1 MTKSESN
8 YILKLRNSGLRPT
21 KQRLKICEVLF
32 NREKTFHFTIN
43 DLAKNIS
50 EQLNEK
56 ISLATVYNTVHAF
69 KDKGYL
75 KEISINSDKS
85 YFDTNITNHH
95 HFFDED
101 TNELIDCNEEV
112 IETPKIKKNILGK
125 KINSVEVLVK
135 VATDNQNQK

>member
-1 MTKSESN
+1 MLKNTEFTN
-8 YILKLRNSGLRPT
+8 KLRSSGLRST

-32 NREKTFHFTIN
+32 NRDHTFHFTIN

-50 EQLNEK
+50 KELNER

-69 KDKGYL
+69 KKKGYL
-75 KEISINSDKS
+75 KENSINSDKS
-85 YFDTNITNHH
+85 YFDTNTSNHH

-101 TNELIDCNEEV
+101 TNELIDCDDGI
-112 IETPKIKKNILGK
+112 IETPKIKKNISGK

>member
-1 MTKSESN
+1 MLKNTEFTN
-8 YILKLRNSGLRPT
+8 KLRSSGLRPT

-32 NREKTFHFTIN
+32 NRDNTFHFTIN
-43 DLAKNIS
+43 DLAKTIS
-50 EQLNEK
+50 KELNEK

-85 YFDTNITNHH
+85 YFDTNTTNHH

-101 TNELIDCNEEV
+101 SNELIDCNEEV

-125 KINSVEVLVK
+125 KINSVEVLIK

>member
-1 MTKSESN
+1 MLKNSEF
-8 YILKLRNSGLRPT
+8 IDKLRASGLRPT
-21 KQRLKICEVLF
+21 KQRLKICDVLF

-43 DLAKNIS
+43 DLAKSIS

-101 TNELIDCNEEV
+101 TNELIDCDKEDVDQINV
-112 IETPKIKKNILGK
+112 KKNITGK
-125 KINSVEVLVK
+125 KN
-135 VATDNQNQK
+135 

>member
-1 MTKSESN
+1 MLKNSEF
-8 YILKLRNSGLRPT
+8 IDKLRSSGLRPT

-32 NREKTFHFTIN
+32 NRDKTFHFTIQ
-43 DLAKNIS
+43 DLATQIS
-50 EQLNEK
+50 KQLNEK

-69 KDKGYL
+69 KDRGYL

-85 YFDTNITNHH
+85 YFDTNVSNHH

-101 TNELIDCNEEV
+101 TNELIDCNDDV
-112 IETPKIKKNILGK
+112 IEKVNIKKNLTGK

-135 VATDNQNQK
+135 VASDNQNQN

>member
-1 MTKSESN
+1 M
-8 YILKLRNSGLRPT
+8 RPT

-32 NREKTFHFTIN
+32 NTEKTFHFTIN

-50 EQLNEK
+50 EKLNEK
-56 ISLATVYNTVHAF
+56 ISLATVYNTIHAF

-85 YFDTNITNHH
+85 YFDTNTNTHH

-101 TNELIDCNEEV
+101 TNQLIDCNNDD
-112 IETPKIKKNILGK
+112 IEKINIKKNITGK
-125 KINSVEVLVK
+125 KIKSVEVLIK
-135 VATDNQNQK
+135 VASDNQNQN

>member
-1 MTKSESN
+1 MLKNSEFTD
-8 YILKLRNSGLRPT
+8 KLRSSGLRPT

-32 NREKTFHFTIN
+32 NRDKTFHFTIN
-43 DLAKNIS
+43 DLAKIIS
-50 EQLNEK
+50 EKLNQK

-69 KDKGYL
+69 KNKGYL

-101 TNELIDCNEEV
+101 TNQLIDCSNED
-112 IETPKIKKNILGK
+112 IETINIKKNITGK
-125 KINSVEVLVK
+125 KINSVEVLIK
-135 VATDNQNQK
+135 VASDNQNHK